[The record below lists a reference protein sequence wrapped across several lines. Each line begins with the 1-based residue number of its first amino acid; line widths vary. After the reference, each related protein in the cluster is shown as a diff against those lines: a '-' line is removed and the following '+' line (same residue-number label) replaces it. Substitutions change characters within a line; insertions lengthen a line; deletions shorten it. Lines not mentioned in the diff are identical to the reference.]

1 MPDVSFVW
9 IVLIAWG
16 KKDTDVQNAAPKPS
30 IVIGFIT
37 LKLLVFHDGIK

>member
-1 MPDVSFVW
+1 MPHVSFVW

-16 KKDTDVQNAAPKPS
+16 KKDTDVQNAAPNPS